1 MSKLWE
7 KGGTGKPGMLQ
18 FMELQRVGLDLV
30 TQQQGSKHKL
40 SNEIGIRSVYVDE
53 SFTGK

>member
-1 MSKLWE
+1 
-7 KGGTGKPGMLQ
+7 MLQ